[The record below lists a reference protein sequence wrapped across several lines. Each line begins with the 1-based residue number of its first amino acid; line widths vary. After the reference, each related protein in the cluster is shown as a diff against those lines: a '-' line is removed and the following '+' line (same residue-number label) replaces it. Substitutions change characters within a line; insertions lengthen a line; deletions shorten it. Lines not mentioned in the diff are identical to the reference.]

1 MRAIGIRRIPS
12 EMAPRIFFGLL
23 FLLLARLPGFA
34 CSNAFTPLD
43 VGQRFVVE
51 VSDNGKP
58 LPGLK
63 IELSTYAG
71 LTADEGKTVT
81 IITTGANGQATFK
94 AVQPGMYYVAIKHPA
109 ASPFLAIRVS
119 QHPNNPAKKLTL
131 EWPGMKFAQ
140 ARSASGVLNGLA
152 STDRGFLKDLGEPIY
167 RPLVGSKVTL
177 SKAISNEVVGE
188 GVTREEGKFDFR
200 DVPPGSYFLQV
211 EPPPENNLRWMQA
224 SGYIPIEVAPHSQ
237 VSSLNLAL
245 TMAVCGSNAYEQ
257 LERNEATN
265 AQAH

>member
-1 MRAIGIRRIPS
+1 
-12 EMAPRIFFGLL
+12 
-23 FLLLARLPGFA
+23 
-34 CSNAFTPLD
+34 
-43 VGQRFVVE
+43 
-51 VSDNGKP
+51 
-58 LPGLK
+58 
-63 IELSTYAG
+63 
-71 LTADEGKTVT
+71 
-81 IITTGANGQATFK
+81 
-94 AVQPGMYYVAIKHPA
+94 
-109 ASPFLAIRVS
+109 
-119 QHPNNPAKKLTL
+119 
-131 EWPGMKFAQ
+131 
-140 ARSASGVLNGLA
+140 
-152 STDRGFLKDLGEPIY
+152 GEPIY

-177 SKAISNEVVGE
+177 SKGISNEVVGE

-257 LERNEATN
+257 LERNDATN